1 MPFSLRQVC
10 LWSSVWLPTGNQVCC
25 CSHGFDNPASVPC
38 HCGHHPGSAGVVCGG
53 AWVALWSR
61 WDVIYTCV
69 EQKTLC
75 PQFEFVFV
83 CVLLCP
89 PNSDMIAFSN
99 LLPSSSPW
107 AQQTPS
113 PLLWNS
119 PHILRSV
126 SLILHPLSTGY
137 PVSSPCLPAS
147 CLKQENKI
155 ARQPPHPPHPPT
167 ATGSLSRPL
176 MHKQIVKVS
185 IKMSEKGMHEELVNV
200 CQPGVTRGECLQ
212 GGQTLDRSSWSVNR
226 RKSVTVITVLIIHL
240 VFV

>member
-38 HCGHHPGSAGVVCGG
+38 RCGHHPGSAGVVCRG

-69 EQKTLC
+69 EQKTSC

-155 ARQPPHPPHPPT
+155 ARQPPPPPT
-167 ATGSLSRPL
+167 PHRNRQL
-176 MHKQIVKVS
+176 VKTA
-185 IKMSEKGMHEELVNV
+185 NA
-200 CQPGVTRGECLQ
+200 QA
-212 GGQTLDRSSWSVNR
+212 DRESVNQNVGEGNAWGVSECVPARCNQR
-226 RKSVTVITVLIIHL
+226 RVSAGRPNFGPEQL
-240 VFV
+240 VCE

>member
-25 CSHGFDNPASVPC
+25 CSHGLDNPASVPC
-38 HCGHHPGSAGVVCGG
+38 RCGHHPGSAGVICRG

-69 EQKTLC
+69 EQKTSY
-75 PQFEFVFV
+75 PQFDFVFV
-83 CVLLCP
+83 CVLFCP

-155 ARQPPHPPHPPT
+155 ARQPPPIPPPPPQPPACQDRKT
-167 ATGSLSRPL
+167 ANAQAVR
-176 MHKQIVKVS
+176 
-185 IKMSEKGMHEELVNV
+185 E
-200 CQPGVTRGECLQ
+200 
-212 GGQTLDRSSWSVNR
+212 SVNQNVREGNAWGVSECVPARCNQR
-226 RKSVTVITVLIIHL
+226 RVSAGRPNVGLEQL
-240 VFV
+240 VCE